1 MGSSGDTFSITS
13 SGSGYTINDTS
24 AGGLYVNNASSIDPP
39 NKLTLSSTPTVWM
52 FPVVS
57 GGGGGGTSLA
67 TGNPYTF
74 QDGSGN
80 TMDLG
85 WAQNLQWGNG
95 SFVYLYSYNNGS
107 SQQIIYTA
115 AGKLQAV
122 ANTAQNLYD
131 SGGVLA
137 VGSTG
142 DTFTINSS
150 GSGYTILDG
159 TVGLCVNSP
168 GKIDPPNK
176 LVLSSTPTVW
186 TAKLQ

>member
-1 MGSSGDTFSITS
+1 
-13 SGSGYTINDTS
+13 
-24 AGGLYVNNASSIDPP
+24 
-39 NKLTLSSTPTVWM
+39 
-52 FPVVS
+52 VS
-57 GGGGGGTSLA
+57 GGGGGSTSLA
-67 TGNPYTF
+67 KGNPYTF

-85 WAQNLQWGNG
+85 WAQNPQWGDGNY
-95 SFVYLYSYNNGS
+95 VYLYNYNNGS

-122 ANTAQNLYD
+122 SNTAQNLYD

-150 GSGYTILDG
+150 GSGYTILDS
-159 TVGLCVNSP
+159 TVGLYVNSP